1 MTSDATQLTPAPD
14 AASPSHG
21 QRAALVTGASTG
33 IGEATARALAAQ
45 GWRVYAVARRAERLE
60 RLAAETGAV
69 ALPADIA
76 EDDDVAS
83 LVRAVEGTGGIDT
96 LVNIAG
102 GARGTEWVADA
113 KTEDWEW
120 MLRVNVIGTMKVT
133 RAFLPMLRA
142 HGHGTVLNLTSVA
155 GLVSYEGGGGYNA
168 AKFAEHG
175 MTRALRLEEA
185 EHNVRVI
192 EVMPGLVK
200 TEEFSLRRLD
210 GDAEAAEKV
219 YKGVEEPLTA
229 EDVADVIRYAVTVP
243 HHVNL
248 DDIVIRPVAQA
259 AAHKLIRRG

>member
-1 MTSDATQLTPAPD
+1 MTSDATQLSPAS
-14 AASPSHG
+14 AAPV
-21 QRAALVTGASTG
+21 RAAVVTGASTG
-33 IGEATARALAAQ
+33 IGEATVRALAAQ

-60 RLAAETGAV
+60 CLAAETGAV
-69 ALPADIA
+69 AFPADIA
-76 EDDDVAS
+76 DDDDVAR
-83 LVRAVEGTGGIDT
+83 LVRAVEEGGGIDT

-102 GARGTEWVADA
+102 GARGTDWVADA

-120 MLRVNVIGTMKVT
+120 MLRVNVVGTMKIT

-142 HGHGTVLNLTSVA
+142 HGRATVLNLTSVA
-155 GLVSYEGGGGYNA
+155 GLVAYEGGSGYNA

-175 MTRALRLEEA
+175 LTRALRLEEA

-200 TEEFSLRRLD
+200 TEEFSLRRLG
-210 GDAEAAEKV
+210 GDAEAADKV
-219 YKGVEEPLTA
+219 YEGVEEPLTA

>member
-1 MTSDATQLTPAPD
+1 M
-14 AASPSHG
+14 
-21 QRAALVTGASTG
+21 
-33 IGEATARALAAQ
+33 AR
-45 GWRVYAVARRAERLE
+45 ERLE

-69 ALPADIA
+69 PVPADIT
-76 EDDDVAS
+76 DDGDVAR
-83 LVRAVEGTGGIDT
+83 LVRVAEEAGGIDT

-120 MLRVNVIGTMKVT
+120 MYRTNVLGTMKVT

-142 HGHGTVLNLTSVA
+142 HGEGTVLNLSSVA
-155 GLVSYEGGGGYNA
+155 GLVAYEGGAGYNA

-192 EVMPGLVK
+192 EVMPGLVH
-200 TEEFSLRRLD
+200 TEEFSLRRLG
-210 GDAEAAEKV
+210 GDREAADRV
-219 YKGVEEPLTA
+219 YEGVEKPLTA
-229 EDVADVIRYAVTVP
+229 EDVADVVRYAVTVP

-248 DDIVIRPVAQA
+248 DDIVVRPVAQA
-259 AAHKLIRRG
+259 AAHKLIRRP